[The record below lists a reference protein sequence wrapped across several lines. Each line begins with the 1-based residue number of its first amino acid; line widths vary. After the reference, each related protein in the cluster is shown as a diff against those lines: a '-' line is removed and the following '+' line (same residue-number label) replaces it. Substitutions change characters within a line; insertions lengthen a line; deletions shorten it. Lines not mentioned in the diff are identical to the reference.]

1 MPRSS
6 VMDKD
11 EKDSIES
18 LQQQVGKLKSQ
29 NTSLNNKVVQITDEL
44 EKKKR
49 ELNLAKKTAYLGK
62 SRTSTTK
69 EPEVQLE
76 ILPGKN
82 PFMDA
87 SRRLPPPAPHGA
99 LQVPTDGSLLEVA
112 RKYKQR

>member
-1 MPRSS
+1 MPRSGA
-6 VMDKD
+6 MDKE

-18 LQQQVGKLKSQ
+18 LQQQVGKLKP
-29 NTSLNNKVVQITDEL
+29 NNASLNNKIAQITEEL

-49 ELNLAKKTAYLGK
+49 ELNLAKKTAYLNK

-69 EPEVQLE
+69 EPEVLLE

-82 PFMDA
+82 PMMD
-87 SRRLPPPAPHGA
+87 SRRLPLPTPHGA

-112 RKYKQR
+112 RKYMQR